1 MGAGGGGGAV
11 TGAATTGGAGGM
23 VVAAGAATAF
33 WVSVPGM
40 VAGVLVVVFWVDEVF
55 SSSVDWHAIKNEAE
69 TKAAKSIFFMETMV
83 GNRFLNLLK
92 N

>member
-1 MGAGGGGGAV
+1 MGTGGGAV
-11 TGAATTGGAGGM
+11 TGAATTGAAEGM
-23 VVAAGAATAF
+23 VVAVGAATAF

-40 VAGVLVVVFWVDEVF
+40 VAAVLVVVFWLDEVF
-55 SSSVDWHAIKNEAE
+55 SSSVDWQAIKNEAE
-69 TKAAKSIFFMETMV
+69 TKAAKSIFFMETKV